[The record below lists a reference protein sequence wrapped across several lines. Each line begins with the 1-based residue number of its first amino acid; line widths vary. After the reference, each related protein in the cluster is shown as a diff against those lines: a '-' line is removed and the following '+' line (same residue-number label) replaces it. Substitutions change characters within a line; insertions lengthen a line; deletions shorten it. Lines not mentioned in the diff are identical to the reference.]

1 MKSIKR
7 QIGGFYSTSF
17 MLIMLGA
24 GALLA
29 MQVAP
34 IYLDEGKAS
43 KIVGQTAASSQNY
56 NASIVEIRKTLEKRW
71 YIDSVKNLKSKDVKL
86 VKTKT
91 GKHLAYK
98 YEVRVN
104 LFANWDLVL
113 TFDKS
118 YPMTRGS

>member
-17 MLIMLGA
+17 LLIFLGA
-24 GALLA
+24 SALLT
-29 MQVAP
+29 MQVLP
-34 IYLDEGKAS
+34 VYLNEGKAS
-43 KIVGQTAASSQNY
+43 KIVGQVAASSQNY
-56 NASIVEIRKTLEKRW
+56 NASMIQIRNSLKKRW
-71 YIDSVKNLKSKDVKL
+71 DIDDVKYLDEKDVKL

-91 GKHLAYK
+91 GKQLAYK
-98 YEVRVN
+98 YEVRVH
-104 LFANWDLVL
+104 LFANWDLLL